1 MRLGGCRTR
10 VRRGLTWGA
19 ATNMAA
25 HASGAASEFF
35 FFFLQIHADSA
46 LIRAN
51 LQNEIV
57 SVESDHIGQWPK
69 SALNNARTIE
79 ISFE

>member
-25 HASGAASEFF
+25 HASVLHLIFF

-79 ISFE
+79 IGFE

>member
-35 FFFLQIHADSA
+35 FFFFTNSRRLGFDSCQFA
-46 LIRAN
+46 
-51 LQNEIV
+51 
-57 SVESDHIGQWPK
+57 K
-69 SALNNARTIE
+69 
-79 ISFE
+79 